1 MTSHYKWI
9 HVFFLL
15 CFLLPHTFQAFFQ
28 HLGCVNP
35 LDRSPW
41 FPHRRQGRVRWVPF
55 GCHYHRWTLLF
66 GTLRVCIS
74 RGNPSK
80 MTGLLGRWVA
90 ERKDTLPETNSSSL
104 KIDPWKRRFLLETTI
119 FRGLCLLYTS

>member
-15 CFLLPHTFQAFFQ
+15 CFLLPHTFQAFFH

-35 LDRSPW
+35 LTGALGSLTAVKAVSGGYLLVAITIAGLFCLGRSECVFHPA
-41 FPHRRQGRVRWVPF
+41 Q
-55 GCHYHRWTLLF
+55 
-66 GTLRVCIS
+66 
-74 RGNPSK
+74 NPSK
-80 MTGLLGRWVA
+80 VTGLLGRWVA
-90 ERKDTLPETNSSSL
+90 EIKDTLPETNSSSL

-119 FRGLCLLYTS
+119 FRGICL